1 MLTFDELKAQI
12 DLQKSIIKRLNLIG
26 IYDSEF
32 GNEILTLF
40 DNFISSHFTLEGCD
54 LVYWWLY
61 ESVPK
66 IIYETVTP
74 DIFIKD
80 CKVIEINVEELEA
93 LWKYMERDKKLY
105 FK

>member
-12 DLQKSIIKRLNLIG
+12 DLQKSITKRLELIG
-26 IYDSEF
+26 IYDSDF
-32 GNEILTLF
+32 ANEILMLF
-40 DNFISSHFTLEGCD
+40 DNFIASHFTLEGCD

-66 IIYETVTP
+66 IIYETVMP

-80 CKVIEINVEELEA
+80 RKVIEINIEELEA